1 MENVG
6 VISQLFGLLER
17 IWRYIVPAKP
27 KLSFEAIE
35 AEHWYNKDDDQSG
48 LSIKMFIINRGNKP
62 TTIRDIN
69 ITLMN
74 PDHLE
79 YHRPMWKSPIDLPV
93 GKDTKFSYTF
103 FFRGAHLRYGE
114 VKYTLEFKH
123 TEGVEEVEIVSTLS
137 SHLDSEYDSGTR
149 LSEPIE

>member
-6 VISQLFGLLER
+6 VISQLIGLLER
-17 IWRYIVPAKP
+17 FWRYIIPAKP

-35 AEHWYNKDDDQSG
+35 AEHWYNKDDVQSA

-69 ITLMN
+69 ITLMS
-74 PDHLE
+74 PDHLK

-93 GKDTKFSYTF
+93 DKDTMFSYAF
-103 FFRGAHLRYGE
+103 FFRGDHLRYGE
-114 VKYTLEFKH
+114 IKYTLEFKH
-123 TEGVEEVEIVSTLS
+123 TEGVEELEVVSTLS
-137 SHLDSEYDSGTR
+137 SHLDPEYDSAYA
-149 LSEPIE
+149 SKEPIE